1 MAETQ
6 LWQASRRT
14 SCTKRSTE
22 EDGGATGQGLGTGT
36 QRVRGSG
43 GAQAG
48 ASSTWLVRALPG
60 SILGMPIE
68 RKTGLEQA
76 QTAKEEKHAEPIAR
90 SVEPT
95 LHGQQAENGTM
106 AGVARQEAAAQAGGG
121 GETLSFSKKP
131 ERKVPEGDT
140 APVGEAYATT
150 DGLTDRKLSYM
161 AEGLGDQK
169 AGTLTRSFEV
179 PFGADPVKQAV
190 SRVPLFNS
198 EGGTYDTPDAGLS
211 AIARVD
217 KEKPAA
223 HTVPASKGESR
234 QGHREQ
240 RERSKEEHTRVHR
253 VAEEG
258 GAEQPQG
265 ASKSGGP

>member
-179 PFGADPVKQAV
+179 PFGTDPVKQAV
-190 SRVPLFNS
+190 SLFNI
-198 EGGTYDTPDAGLS
+198 EGGLYDTPDEGFS
-211 AIARVD
+211 AIARVE
-217 KEKPAA
+217 KEKAAA
-223 HTVPASKGESR
+223 HTVPASKDGDR
-234 QGHREQ
+234 QGQREQ
-240 RERSKEEHTRVHR
+240 RECS
-253 VAEEG
+253 
-258 GAEQPQG
+258 
-265 ASKSGGP
+265 